1 MGKKGKA
8 PNPRKIPRT
17 QADVDRARDNGI
29 REGSHIASVI
39 MMSALL
45 DKFNAGDYMAEIWA
59 AFEKLSKE
67 VLERRVT
74 VADLRTTLREEY
86 DLDI

>member
-1 MGKKGKA
+1 MGNKTA
-8 PNPRKIPRT
+8 VNPRRIPRT
-17 QADVDRARDNGI
+17 QADVDRAYTDGI
-29 REGSHIASVI
+29 KDGSRIASVI

-45 DKFNAGDYMAEIWA
+45 DKFGLDEQIPDVWA

-67 VLERRVT
+67 VIERRVT

-86 DLDI
+86 DLEI